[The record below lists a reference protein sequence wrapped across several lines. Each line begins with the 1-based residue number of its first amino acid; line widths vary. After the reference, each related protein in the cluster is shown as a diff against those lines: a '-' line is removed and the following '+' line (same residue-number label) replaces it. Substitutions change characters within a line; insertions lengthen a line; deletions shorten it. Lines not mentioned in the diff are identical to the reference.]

1 MVVCLVWG
9 ADLHMAQWIPLP
21 LTVSCSSKIQIGFTF
36 LVPAH
41 LGSPGKGPLN
51 EVRLTRIV
59 PHRGP
64 LNGCVCV
71 WLIHRQTDGLAP
83 ECRQWQLPTISSNS
97 CYAQQRSPTGS
108 MHNNNNRHV
117 LVKTCVGSTVM
128 QSVPVSSCPFSEYIS
143 SARRRI
149 VDATSSTVFTTNN

>member
-21 LTVSCSSKIQIGFTF
+21 LTVSCSSKIQMVLPFWY
-36 LVPAH
+36 
-41 LGSPGKGPLN
+41 
-51 EVRLTRIV
+51 RLTRIV
-59 PHRGP
+59 PDRGP

-97 CYAQQRSPTGS
+97 CYAQQCSPTGS